1 MSIYKSQA
9 AASGKPAAIQEQL
22 ATGRLETFYK
32 EQVLTEQAFVKDAD
46 MTIAQYAAKV
56 SKETGDEIRIVG
68 FDRIS
73 RADA

>member
-1 MSIYKSQA
+1 
-9 AASGKPAAIQEQL
+9 
-22 ATGRLETFYK
+22 
-32 EQVLTEQAFVKDAD
+32 

>member
-1 MSIYKSQA
+1 M
-9 AASGKPAAIQEQL
+9 
-22 ATGRLETFYK
+22 
-32 EQVLTEQAFVKDAD
+32 LTEQAFVKDAD

-73 RADA
+73 RCRRVSTDACFAFHRARSLSEPARFCNSVQ